1 MIYGSA
7 LSAADLG
14 IASPTAIEISGSNV
28 KDGELSLKEGN
39 SASLSAT
46 VTPEGADPTVT
57 WESNNPAVATVDA
70 NGKVTGVKAGTA
82 TITAASEADAAKT
95 AELKVTVTEV
105 KADDA
110 YGYVMVHFIENNK
123 GYAEK
128 VYLDISR
135 GDDATQWDTLNGG
148 EPILVSNES
157 TTGVRDPFIAYNPES
172 KTYYVLATDLRVF
185 GSDNAGWGTWATG
198 YSTKLHVWSSKD
210 LIHFNDMTELETATA
225 DKYTANPNKS
235 QTLTDS
241 VTGKTISEI
250 GMAWAPEATWVPNF
264 YDLNDDGQLNGSD
277 KDNPKNQQGVR
288 IRSCIGLSP
297 PNTMARTVSPAR
309 R

>member
-1 MIYGSA
+1 M
-7 LSAADLG
+7 
-14 IASPTAIEISGSNV
+14 
-28 KDGELSLKEGN
+28 
-39 SASLSAT
+39 
-46 VTPEGADPTVT
+46 
-57 WESNNPAVATVDA
+57 
-70 NGKVTGVKAGTA
+70 
-82 TITAASEADAAKT
+82 
-95 AELKVTVTEV
+95 
-105 KADDA
+105 
-110 YGYVMVHFIENNK
+110 
-123 GYAEK
+123 
-128 VYLDISR
+128 
-135 GDDATQWDTLNGG
+135 
-148 EPILVSNES
+148 SNES

-277 KDNPKNQQGVR
+277 MTTR
-288 IRSCIGLSP
+288 RTSRAAHSLCIGLSP